1 MLVSQFFLLFFRLLC
16 YTVPVTMISMK
27 EEVIIMEKLMSVDLG
42 AGVVFHWITD
52 PRFKSNRLSLHFVL
66 PM

>member
-42 AGVVFHWITD
+42 AGNAGNTKLLVSACMGH
-52 PRFKSNRLSLHFVL
+52 
-66 PM
+66 